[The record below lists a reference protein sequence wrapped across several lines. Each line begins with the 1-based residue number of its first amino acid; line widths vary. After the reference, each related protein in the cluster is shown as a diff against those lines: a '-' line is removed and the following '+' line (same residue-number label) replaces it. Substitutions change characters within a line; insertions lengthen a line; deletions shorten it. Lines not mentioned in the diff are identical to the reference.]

1 MPPETFNYN
10 PGANSVHRLL
20 SNFPELRE
28 IPSIVFR
35 AELPSVR
42 GHLRENIADDS
53 GCMDES
59 SRWSRTYP
67 LAVRE
72 YLIMCLYT

>member
-10 PGANSVHRLL
+10 PGAKSVRRLL
-20 SNFPELRE
+20 SNFRELRE

-35 AELPSVR
+35 AELASVR
-42 GHLRENIADDS
+42 GHLRENVADDS

-59 SRWSRTYP
+59 SRWSWTYP

-72 YLIMCLYT
+72 SLLCMGD